1 MSPFLFGFLSQDGCI
16 ESVNLL
22 HLVSFYVRTH
32 RMWCFFMCGDFSLLP
47 MYCVVCVKFT
57 GNATL
62 SISRRCI
69 SYLIIIFFILLFS
82 LIYRCSDLESEDY
95 EFFKGLEF
103 LLSHDVSDLGYEL
116 TFSTE
121 VCVYFKLY
129 SFIIFV
135 NV

>member
-1 MSPFLFGFLSQDGCI
+1 MNCQ
-16 ESVNLL
+16 
-22 HLVSFYVRTH
+22 
-32 RMWCFFMCGDFSLLP
+32 MCERNKQKNKTR
-47 MYCVVCVKFT
+47 KF
-57 GNATL
+57 
-62 SISRRCI
+62 IY
-69 SYLIIIFFILLFS
+69 YLIIIFFILLFS

-135 NV
+135 SV